1 MAAIAAPWAG
11 SGGRTHLVNLL
22 KAELWQG
29 MVEAPYPAA
38 AWFVADLVGKA
49 PFGRG

>member
-1 MAAIAAPWAG
+1 
-11 SGGRTHLVNLL
+11 
-22 KAELWQG
+22 